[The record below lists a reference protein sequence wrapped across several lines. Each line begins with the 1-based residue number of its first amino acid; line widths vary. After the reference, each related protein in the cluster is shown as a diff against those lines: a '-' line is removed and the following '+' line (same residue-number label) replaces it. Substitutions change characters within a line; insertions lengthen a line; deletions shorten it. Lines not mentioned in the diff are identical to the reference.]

1 MSVLEY
7 GRVPYLPE
15 KALREHKVFEQAD
28 DRFRAA
34 VRARQALLRE
44 QKGWDIGLFPPAA
57 DTQREI
63 GSYLGNTDPDANF
76 ITPEVAQLV
85 RREVAYRE
93 DDALID
99 QERLYRNMVSSHPAT
114 FNVFGPLKLEPRL
127 ASSVARRLCPD
138 LVRQAT
144 AVLFEHS
151 PARRHPAFTND
162 RTAFDVLIKAQTPSG
177 HGFVAVEMK
186 LTETMAEAPARLR
199 PRYDELSR
207 ASGLFKDPDHPD
219 LRAAPLQQLWRQHM
233 LAAAMVQNGLYS
245 AGRFIVVA
253 PALNSRVWSAV
264 AQFNSHLLRD
274 DPVVTFDAIT
284 LESVIAAIR
293 KAGAKE
299 TASLL
304 HERYCDF
311 AALDAL
317 I

>member
-44 QKGWDIGLFPPAA
+44 QKGWDIGLYPPAA
-57 DTQREI
+57 DAQREI
-63 GSYLGNTDPDANF
+63 GSYLGNANPDANF
-76 ITPEVAQLV
+76 ITPEVAELV

-144 AVLFEHS
+144 EVLFEHS

-162 RTAFDVLIKAQTPSG
+162 RTAFDVLIKAQTTAG
-177 HGFVAVEMK
+177 HGFIAIEMK

-207 ASGLFKDPDHPD
+207 TSGLFKDPDHPD

-245 AGRFIVVA
+245 AGRFVVVA
-253 PALNSRVWSAV
+253 PALNNRVWSAV
-264 AQFNSHLLRD
+264 AQFRSHLVVD
-274 DPVVTFDAIT
+274 DPVVTFDALK
-284 LESVIAAIR
+284 LESVIVAIR

-299 TASLL
+299 TAELL
-304 HERYCDF
+304 FERYVDMES
-311 AALDAL
+311 LNAL